1 MKQLLKTICPEFAI
15 TKDNDITVIGII
27 NLNIQE
33 EENIT
38 KHLKNKK
45 FSIVYENEIIV
56 LKAGTTQYKFETKG
70 FEEGFGQ
77 PLFKNVNDYDIC
89 FMFCEQKNE
98 FIMPKNENNYVINV
112 KS

>member
-1 MKQLLKTICPEFAI
+1 MKKLFKNVFPEFAI
-15 TKDNDITVIGII
+15 TKDNDITVIGLI

-33 EENIT
+33 EKNIT
-38 KHLKNKK
+38 EHLKNKK
-45 FSIVYENEIIV
+45 VSIVYENDVVI
-56 LKAGTTQYKFETKG
+56 LKAGTTLYNFETKG

-89 FMFCEQKNE
+89 FMFCEQKDT

>member
-1 MKQLLKTICPEFAI
+1 MKKILKTVFPEFVV

-27 NLNIQE
+27 NLNVQE
-33 EENIT
+33 EKNIT
-38 KHLKNKK
+38 EHLKNQKL
-45 FSIVYENEIIV
+45 SIVYENEVVI
-56 LKAGTTQYKFETKG
+56 LKAGTTLYKFETKG
-70 FEEGFGQ
+70 FQEGFGQ